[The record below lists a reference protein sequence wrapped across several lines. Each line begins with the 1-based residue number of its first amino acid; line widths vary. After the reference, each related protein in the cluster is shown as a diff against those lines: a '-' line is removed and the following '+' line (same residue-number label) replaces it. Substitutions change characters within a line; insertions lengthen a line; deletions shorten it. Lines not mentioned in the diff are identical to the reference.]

1 MPLRRPA
8 SARPGAGL
16 PAFPN
21 RAAQAQQDEKG
32 IVMITFK
39 SKAAQDLDVLKDFA
53 VYVLGLVGK
62 QLGERGVI
70 THDEL
75 DHAIAKLEGAVAQAK
90 QERAEHAGHFHE
102 DEADHAH
109 HEVPP
114 SLAQRVAPFLTM
126 LREAKAGE
134 ADVHWGF

>member
-1 MPLRRPA
+1 
-8 SARPGAGL
+8 
-16 PAFPN
+16 
-21 RAAQAQQDEKG
+21 
-32 IVMITFK
+32 MITFK

-70 THDEL
+70 TPEE
-75 DHAIAKLEGAVAQAK
+75 LEGAIARLESAVTQAK

-102 DEADHAH
+102 HEDDHAH

-114 SLAQRVAPFLTM
+114 NLAQRVAPFLLM
-126 LREAKAGE
+126 LREAKAQN
-134 ADVHWGF
+134 ADIHWGF

>member
-8 SARPGAGL
+8 SARPDAGL
-16 PAFPN
+16 PAFPH

-32 IVMITFK
+32 MVMITFK